1 MKIKIIPFLVTAIAI
16 CTTCTSCFTTMAL
29 MAASESSNNISRKK
43 TYLNLT
49 IFQTYEGNRAAL
61 ALTKNYD
68 VVKIETVFDV
78 YYDGKQINGNFTLIG
93 TYSYETKDERMRTVP
108 VFVLTREYNEFKELW
123 NQ

>member
-1 MKIKIIPFLVTAIAI
+1 
-16 CTTCTSCFTTMAL
+16 MAL

-61 ALTKNYD
+61 AWTKNYD

-78 YYDGKQINGNFTLIG
+78 YYDGKQINGNFTLID
-93 TYSYETKDERMRTVP
+93 TYSYETRGERVKTVP

>member
-1 MKIKIIPFLVTAIAI
+1 
-16 CTTCTSCFTTMAL
+16 MAL

-68 VVKIETVFDV
+68 VVKIETVLDV
-78 YYDGKQINGNFTLIG
+78 YYDGKQINGNFTLID
-93 TYSYETKDERMRTVP
+93 TYSYETTKGIIKTVP
-108 VFVLTREYNEFKELW
+108 VYVLTREYNKLKDHW
-123 NQ
+123 N